1 MDSKYQCLQR
11 EIIEFEAPNKNR
23 KGGYEKRNGGVGGK
37 LQVT

>member
-23 KGGYEKRNGGVGGK
+23 KGYEKRNGGVGGK
-37 LQVT
+37 L